1 MKKMYQLI
9 NLYVLFFLIYIW
21 NVISLS
27 ISIAVIPRIAAYL
40 VNYSLSKEL
49 HCVYIL
55 KPLSMF
61 SFAFNTLLQNG
72 VFNYKTTS
80 PFPLSLRDSTV
91 FTNDTELFVLTTLV
105 WIGSKFIIF
114 PWIKVQIA
122 GQPSELLS
130 NSLFS
135 PTDFSC
141 SCLLFSK
148 SCTEYTSVSITIH
161 ICICLSFY
169 ALNFKYFSTDS
180 TSCNASVF

>member
-1 MKKMYQLI
+1 MYQLI
-9 NLYVLFFLIYIW
+9 NLYVPFFSYLHFKFHFTFY
-21 NVISLS
+21 
-27 ISIAVIPRIAAYL
+27 SIAVIPRIAACL

-72 VFNYKTTS
+72 VFNYKTSS

-122 GQPSELLS
+122 GQPSELLG

-141 SCLLFSK
+141 SGLLFSK

-161 ICICLSFY
+161 ICICL
-169 ALNFKYFSTDS
+169 
-180 TSCNASVF
+180 